1 MKISTTKEEHFKL
14 NVTE

>member
-14 NVTE
+14 NLTE